1 MNEMNEEL
9 KAAVLFRLSLIIDP
23 ETGVDIVH
31 MRLIEE
37 LSVSKEGRVTYK
49 FRPSSPLC
57 PIALPLSLEIQ
68 QAVSQVAGVTGQDF
82 EIVGYLQSEELNQML
97 KELMDEMEGGKKT

>member
-1 MNEMNEEL
+1 MNKEEL

-23 ETGVDIVH
+23 ETGVDVVH
-31 MRLIEE
+31 MRLIED
-37 LSVSKEGRVTYK
+37 LTVSDDGRVSYK

-68 QAVSQVAGVTGQDF
+68 QAVNQVAGVTSQDF

-97 KELMDEMEGGKKT
+97 KELMDEMADGKKK